1 MQKLFVAFT
10 SYSMRS
16 FFIARSTAAAAA
28 AQYEPPSAS
37 TPISTAF
44 GTVCT
49 THVIIVL
56 DIFFRTGPDSILR
69 QPRLITVVKHGTFA
83 GIIIDEI

>member
-10 SYSMRS
+10 SYTMRS
-16 FFIARSTAAAAA
+16 FFIARSTATTA

-69 QPRLITVVKHGTFA
+69 QPRLITVVKHRTFA